1 MSDVNNL
8 QQLSILNYAAYAQ
21 GVIAAHA
28 LLELGHVEEAI
39 SQIKSSES
47 TFFQV
52 AESIVSAAGKI
63 DEQRRHM
70 FPIASDWLEQA
81 FTPKTPQYRA
91 QQQIE
96 KMLL

>member
-1 MSDVNNL
+1 MTDVNNL
-8 QQLSILNYAAYAQ
+8 QQLSSMNYVVYAE
-21 GVIAAHA
+21 GLIAAHA
-28 LLELGHVEEAI
+28 LLALGQVEKAL

-52 AESIVSAAGKI
+52 AESIVSAAGKL

-81 FTPKTPQYRA
+81 FTPKTPEYRA